1 MMKHSRKLETYF
13 LLLPFLD
20 MITALLTRNTSL
32 SVTPGIIIKSIFL
45 LFMVLYIFKTKSK
58 YKKASLG
65 LLLLIFIYMIGYF
78 LFKPDLLNWTYIIKE
93 LTFIFKLI
101 YFPISFMGLLCIY
114 DDNNYSKESII
125 NIIKKTL
132 IIYVFLL
139 LIPLIFNEA
148 YTTYPKSLKGYIGLF
163 FAGNE
168 VANIMVML
176 FPIAYLYLNN
186 KKFNFL
192 ILFPIIL
199 SILLI
204 GTKVATFG
212 CLIITLI
219 TLVFSVIKNKFK
231 MTYTVIKCL
240 AVFIF
245 TLVLSLNSYA
255 VYNYNYTKNN
265 YYKDEQKEIVIDESN
280 VVEVETIKNN
290 ILRFYDT
297 NKLSKIVKPL
307 ISGRDMLLANTLS
320 VYDDINDDSNIW
332 FGIGFSNTEKV
343 NNTNIARLIEIDI
356 CDLYFHFGIMGLII
370 SLYPII
376 FIGYLLIIN
385 YKKLTLNCYYLIT
398 ILLLLAGI
406 STFSGHVLFAP
417 AVSIYL
423 VLYLLLITEEL
434 NLTGRCELK
443 EKISILSLHLN
454 VGGIEKAICDQAN
467 MLSEKYNVEIITL
480 YKMNNTIP
488 FKLNKNVKVIYLSK
502 VKPNKEEFKKYLK
515 EKDLI
520 NTFKEGIKAIKIL
533 YLKKQ
538 LTAEYIYNSDSK
550 IIISTRL
557 YFTKLLNKYKN
568 PEAITI
574 AEEHVYHHESKK
586 YFHKLDKALKNIDYL
601 LPASKYLTIDYK
613 KKLKTNTTIDYIPL
627 TINYFPE
634 KISKLEKN
642 NIIAVGRLEPEKGFE
657 DLIDIMSKV
666 IKKNKNLKLTI
677 IGDGSQRNKI
687 ETKIKSLKLEKNIT
701 ITGYLT
707 QEQMKKYYQK
717 ASLLINTSY
726 EESFGLVLIE
736 AASYGIPSIAF
747 SCALGAKEIIDNK
760 YGVIIDNRDLNKMS
774 DAIIDYTNGKIK
786 FDSDDIRNNAKEY
799 YTETVKHKW
808 YKFIENA
815 MKLFDSK
822 KVMFISSEGG
832 HFSELLQLKKT
843 MNQYN
848 SFIVTEKNF
857 LSDECKA
864 NYGTRINFLLN
875 TKPKKTNYIIL
886 APINILYSLYYFIK
900 INPDVIITTGA
911 HTAVAMCYIAKLS
924 SKKIIYIETF
934 ANLESKTMTGRL
946 IHPIADVFVVQ
957 WESMLKLYPD
967 AIYLGGVY

>member
-78 LFKPDLLNWTYIIKE
+78 LFKPDLLNWMYIIKE

-139 LIPLIFNEA
+139 LIPLIFNAA

-163 FAGNE
+163 YAGNE

-186 KKFNFL
+186 KKYTFL
-192 ILFPIIL
+192 ILLPIIL

-219 TLVFSVIKNKFK
+219 TLVFSLIKNKFK

-245 TLVLSLNSYA
+245 TLVLSLNSFA
-255 VYNYNYTKNN
+255 VYNYKYMKNH
-265 YYKDEQKEIVIDESN
+265 YYKDEQKEIIIDEDN
-280 VVEVETIKNN
+280 KAEVEEIKNKL
-290 ILRFYDT
+290 ILFY
-297 NKLSKIVKPL
+297 NRNQLSKIIKPL

-320 VYDDINDDSNIW
+320 VYNDINDDSNIW

-385 YKKLTLNCYYLIT
+385 YKKLTLSCYYLIT
-398 ILLLLAGI
+398 ILLLLSGI
-406 STFSGHVLFAP
+406 STLSGHVLFAP

-423 VLYLLLITEEL
+423 ALYLLLFMTEL
-434 NLTGRCELK
+434 NLTGRCELN

-488 FKLNKNVKVIYLSK
+488 YKLNKNVKVIYLSK

-515 EKDLI
+515 EKDII

-538 LTAEYIYNSDSK
+538 LMAEYIYNSDSK

-586 YFHKLDKALKNIDYL
+586 YFRKLDKALKNIDYL

-760 YGVIIDNRDLNKMS
+760 YGIIIDNRDLNKMS

-786 FDSDDIRNNAKEY
+786 FNSDDIRNHAKEY
-799 YTETVKHKW
+799 YTETVKRKW

-815 MKLFDSK
+815 IKLFDSK
-822 KVMFISSEGG
+822 KVLFISSEGG
-832 HFSELLQLKKT
+832 HFSELLQLTKA
-843 MNQYN
+843 MNKYN

-857 LSDECKA
+857 LSDEFRA

-875 TKPKKTNYIIL
+875 TKPKKPSYIIL

-911 HTAVAMCYIAKLS
+911 HTAVAMCYIAKLFGR
-924 SKKIIYIETF
+924 KIIYIETF

-946 IHPIADVFVVQ
+946 VHPIADVFIVQ

>member
-1 MMKHSRKLETYF
+1 MKHSRKLETFF

-32 SVTPGIIIKSIFL
+32 SITPGIIIKSIFL
-45 LFMVLYIFKTKSK
+45 LFMVLYFFKTKSK
-58 YKKASLG
+58 YKKISFN
-65 LLLLIFIYMIGYF
+65 LLFLIFIYMIGYF
-78 LFKPDLLNWTYIIKE
+78 LFKPDILNWPYIIKE

-132 IIYVFLL
+132 IIYIFLL
-139 LIPLIFNEA
+139 LIPLIFNA
-148 YTTYPKSLKGYIGLF
+148 SYTTYPNSLKGYIGLF
-163 FAGNE
+163 YAGNE
-168 VANIMVML
+168 VANIMVLL

-186 KKFNFL
+186 KKYNFL
-192 ILFPIIL
+192 IIFPIIL

-219 TLVFSVIKNKFK
+219 TLVFSLIKNKFK
-231 MTYTVIKCL
+231 ITYTVIKCL

-245 TLVLSLNSYA
+245 ALVLSLNSYS
-255 VYNYNYTKNN
+255 VYNYNYMKNN
-265 YYKDEQKEIVIDESN
+265 YYKDEHKEIIIDEDN
-280 VVEVETIKNN
+280 KAEVEEISKQITDFYNKNQ
-290 ILRFYDT
+290 
-297 NKLSKIVKPL
+297 LSKIIRPL
-307 ISGRDMLLANTLS
+307 ISGRDQLLANTLS
-320 VYDDINDDSNIW
+320 VYNDINDDSNIW

-385 YKKLTLNCYYLIT
+385 YRKLTLNCYYLIT

-406 STFSGHVLFAP
+406 STLSGHMLFAP

-423 VLYLLLITEEL
+423 VLYLLLITKEL
-434 NLTGRCELK
+434 NLNGRCELK

-454 VGGIEKAICDQAN
+454 VGGIEKTICDQAN
-467 MLSEKYNVEIITL
+467 MLSEKYNVEIVTL
-480 YKMNNTIP
+480 YKMNDTIP
-488 FKLNKNVKVIYLSK
+488 FKLNKNVKVIYLSE
-502 VKPNKEEFKKYLK
+502 VKPNKDEFKKYLK
-515 EKDLI
+515 EKDIL

-538 LTAEYIYNSDSK
+538 LTSEYIYNSDSK

-586 YFHKLDKALKNIDYL
+586 YIRKLDKALKNINYL
-601 LPASKYLTIDYK
+601 LTASNYLTVDYK
-613 KKLKTNTTIDYIPL
+613 KKLKTNAVVDYIPL

-657 DLIDIMSKV
+657 DLIDVMSKV

-677 IGDGSQRNKI
+677 IGDGSQRKKI

-707 QEQMKKYYQK
+707 QEQIKKYYQK

-760 YGVIIDNRDLNKMS
+760 YGIIIDNRDLNKMS
-774 DAIIDYTNGKIK
+774 DAIVGYTNGKIK
-786 FDSDDIRNNAKEY
+786 FDLEDIRNHAKEY

-815 MKLFDSK
+815 IKLFDSK

-832 HFSELLQLKKT
+832 HFSELLQLTKT
-843 MNQYN
+843 MNKYN

-857 LSDECKA
+857 LSEECKA
-864 NYGTRINFLLN
+864 NYGTRIKFLLN
-875 TKPKKTNYIIL
+875 TKPKKLSYIIL

-900 INPDVIITTGA
+900 INPDVIITTGT
-911 HTAVAMCYIAKLS
+911 HTAVAMCYIAKLFG
-924 SKKIIYIETF
+924 KKIIYIETF
-934 ANLESKTMTGRL
+934 ANLESKTLTGRL
-946 IHPIADVFVVQ
+946 VHPIADVFVVQ

>member
-1 MMKHSRKLETYF
+1 MKHSRKLETYF

-32 SVTPGIIIKSIFL
+32 SITPGIIIKSIFL
-45 LFMVLYIFKTKSK
+45 LIMVWYIFKTKSK

-65 LLLLIFIYMIGYF
+65 LLFLIFIYMIGYF
-78 LFKPDLLNWTYIIKE
+78 LVKPDILNWTYIIKE

-114 DDNNYSKESII
+114 DDNNYSKESIV

-132 IIYVFLL
+132 IIYIFLL
-139 LIPLIFNEA
+139 LIPLIFKSA

-163 FAGNE
+163 YAGNE
-168 VANIMVML
+168 VANTLVLL
-176 FPIAYLYLNN
+176 FPAAYLYLNN
-186 KKFNFL
+186 KKYDFL
-192 ILFPIIL
+192 IIFPIIL
-199 SILLI
+199 TILLI

-212 CLIITLI
+212 CLAITFITL
-219 TLVFSVIKNKFK
+219 LFSLIKNKFIITK
-231 MTYTVIKCL
+231 TTIKCVL
-240 AVFIF
+240 IFVF
-245 TLVLSLNSYA
+245 TLILSLNSFA
-255 VYNYNYTKNN
+255 VYNYKYMRNH
-265 YYKDEQKEIVIDESN
+265 YYKDEQKEIIIDEDN
-280 VVEVETIKNN
+280 KAEVEEIKNKL
-290 ILRFYDT
+290 ILFY
-297 NKLSKIVKPL
+297 NRNQLSKIIKPL

-320 VYDDINDDSNIW
+320 VYNDINDDSNIW

-356 CDLYFHFGIMGLII
+356 CDLYFHFGILGLLV
-370 SLYPII
+370 SLYPIL
-376 FIGYLLIIN
+376 FIGYLIITNFKKLNINSIYLII
-385 YKKLTLNCYYLIT
+385 
-398 ILLLLAGI
+398 LLMLLAGI
-406 STFSGHVLFAP
+406 STLSGHVLFAP

-423 VLYLLLITEEL
+423 ALYLLLFMTEL
-434 NLTGRCELK
+434 NLTGRKKLK

-488 FKLNKNVKVIYLSK
+488 YKLNKNVKVIYLSE

-515 EKDLI
+515 EKDILR
-520 NTFKEGIKAIKIL
+520 TFKEGIKAIKII
-533 YLKKQ
+533 YLKKH
-538 LTAEYIYNSDSK
+538 LMTEYIYNSDSK

-557 YFTKLLNKYKN
+557 YFTKLLNNYKN
-568 PEAITI
+568 PETITI
-574 AEEHVYHHESKK
+574 TEEHVYHHESKK
-586 YFHKLDKALKNIDYL
+586 YIRKLDRALKNIDYL
-601 LPASKYLTIDYK
+601 LPASNYLTVDYK
-613 KKLKTNTTIDYIPL
+613 KELKNNTVVDYIPL

-634 KISKLEKN
+634 KTSKLEKN

-657 DLIDIMSKV
+657 DLIDVVSKA

-677 IGDGSQRNKI
+677 IGDGSQRKKI
-687 ETKIKSLKLEKNIT
+687 ETKIKELKLEKNIT

-707 QEQMKKYYQK
+707 QEELKKYYEK

-760 YGVIIDNRDLNKMS
+760 YGIIIDNRNLNKMS
-774 DAIIDYTNGKIK
+774 GAITDYTNGIIK
-786 FDSDDIRNNAKEY
+786 FDSEDIRNHAKEY

-815 MKLFDSK
+815 IKNFDSK
-822 KVMFISSEGG
+822 KVLFISSEGG
-832 HFSELLQLKKT
+832 HFSELLQLTKT
-843 MNQYN
+843 MNKYN

-857 LSDECKA
+857 LSDESKI
-864 NYGTRINFLLN
+864 NYGTRIKFLLN
-875 TKPKKTNYIIL
+875 TKPKKPSYIIL

-911 HTAVAMCYIAKLS
+911 HTAVAMCYIAKLFGR
-924 SKKIIYIETF
+924 KIIYIETF
-934 ANLESKTMTGRL
+934 ANLESKTVTGRL
-946 IHPIADVFVVQ
+946 VHPIADAFVVQ
-957 WESMLKLYPD
+957 WKSMLKLYPD

>member
-1 MMKHSRKLETYF
+1 MKHSRKLETYF

-32 SVTPGIIIKSIFL
+32 SITPGIIIKSIFL
-45 LFMVLYIFKTKSK
+45 LIMVLYIFKTKSK
-58 YKKASLG
+58 YKKASLS
-65 LLLLIFIYMIGYF
+65 LLFLIFIYMIGYF
-78 LFKPDLLNWTYIIKE
+78 LVKPDILNWTYIIKE
-93 LTFIFKLI
+93 MTFIFKLI

-114 DDNNYSKESII
+114 DDNNYSKESIV

-132 IIYVFLL
+132 IIYIFLL
-139 LIPLIFNEA
+139 LIPLIFNVA

-163 FAGNE
+163 YAGNE
-168 VANIMVML
+168 VANTLVLL
-176 FPIAYLYLNN
+176 FPAAYLYLNN
-186 KKFNFL
+186 KKYDFL
-192 ILFPIIL
+192 IIFPIVL
-199 SILLI
+199 TILLI

-212 CLIITLI
+212 CLTITFITL
-219 TLVFSVIKNKFK
+219 LFSLIKNKFTITK
-231 MTYTVIKCL
+231 STIKCAL
-240 AVFIF
+240 IFVF
-245 TLVLSLNSYA
+245 TLILSLNSFA
-255 VYNYNYTKNN
+255 VYNYKYMKNH
-265 YYKDEQKEIVIDESN
+265 YYKDEQKEIIIDEDN
-280 VVEVETIKNN
+280 KAEVEEIKNK
-290 ILRFYDT
+290 LMLFY
-297 NKLSKIVKPL
+297 NRNQLSKIVKPL

-320 VYDDINDDSNIW
+320 VYNDINDDSNIW

-356 CDLYFHFGIMGLII
+356 CDLYFHFGILGLLI
-370 SLYPII
+370 SLYPIL
-376 FIGYLLIIN
+376 FIGYLIITNFKKLNINSIYLII
-385 YKKLTLNCYYLIT
+385 
-398 ILLLLAGI
+398 LLMLLAGI
-406 STFSGHVLFAP
+406 STLSGHVLFAP

-423 VLYLLLITEEL
+423 ALYLLLFMTEL
-434 NLTGRCELK
+434 NLTGRKKLK

-488 FKLNKNVKVIYLSK
+488 YKLNKNVKVIYLSE

-515 EKDLI
+515 EKDI
-520 NTFKEGIKAIKIL
+520 IKTFKEGIKSIKIL
-533 YLKKQ
+533 YLKKH
-538 LTAEYIYNSDSK
+538 LMTEYIYNSDSK

-557 YFTKLLNKYKN
+557 YFTKLLNNYKN

-586 YFHKLDKALKNIDYL
+586 YIRKLDRALKNIDYL
-601 LPASKYLTIDYK
+601 LPASNYLTVDYK
-613 KKLKTNTTIDYIPL
+613 KKLKTNAVVDYIPL

-634 KISKLEKN
+634 KASKLEKN

-657 DLIDIMSKV
+657 DLIDVVSKA

-677 IGDGSQRNKI
+677 IGDGSQRKKI
-687 ETKIKSLKLEKNIT
+687 ETKIKELKLEKNIT

-707 QEQMKKYYQK
+707 QEELKKYYEK

-747 SCALGAKEIIDNK
+747 SSALGAKEIIDNK
-760 YGVIIDNRDLNKMS
+760 YGIIIDNRNLNKMS
-774 DAIIDYTNGKIK
+774 EAIADYTNGKIK
-786 FDSDDIRNNAKEY
+786 FDREDIRNHAKEY

-815 MKLFDSK
+815 IKNFDSK
-822 KVMFISSEGG
+822 KVLFISSEGG
-832 HFSELLQLKKT
+832 HFSELLQLTKT
-843 MNQYN
+843 MNKYN

-857 LSDECKA
+857 LSNESKI
-864 NYGTRINFLLN
+864 NYGTRIKFLLN
-875 TKPKKTNYIIL
+875 TKPKKPSYIIL

-911 HTAVAMCYIAKLS
+911 HTAVAMCYIAKLFGR
-924 SKKIIYIETF
+924 KIIYIETF
-934 ANLESKTMTGRL
+934 ANLESKTVTGRL
-946 IHPIADVFVVQ
+946 VHPIADAFVVQ